1 MNIKE
6 TIRFSLITFGVII
19 YFNLLGLP
27 VTLGSSAVLV
37 FAIIVGLFSIAFLR
51 DKPERE
57 RTVPNAL
64 FSGLLIGIL
73 NGVGLALL
81 TYLFANLQADGI
93 RVNVLYRRTNWGR
106 SDTVF
111 IERCWGWGEIRT
123 CVNDS
128 SLGNIGLT
136 HDLLPCVSITS
147 VGRSSNRRI

>member
-73 NGVGLALL
+73 RYSP
-81 TYLFANLQADGI
+81 T
-93 RVNVLYRRTNWGR
+93 
-106 SDTVF
+106 
-111 IERCWGWGEIRT
+111 
-123 CVNDS
+123 S
-128 SLGNIGLT
+128 SPIFK
-136 HDLLPCVSITS
+136 
-147 VGRSSNRRI
+147 RMEFE